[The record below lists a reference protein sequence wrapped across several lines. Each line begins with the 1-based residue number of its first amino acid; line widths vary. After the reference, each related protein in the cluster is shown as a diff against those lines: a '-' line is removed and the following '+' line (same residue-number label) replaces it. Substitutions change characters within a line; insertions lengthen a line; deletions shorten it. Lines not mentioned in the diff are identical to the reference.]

1 MSHFA
6 VFYPRGGGRYLI
18 EFIYS
23 ISLILGFMGS
33 GVQGLMGSWVQE
45 LMGSG
50 VQGLRLSTNDCRLT
64 TVDCRL
70 KK

>member
-33 GVQGLMGSWVQE
+33 GVQGLR
-45 LMGSG
+45 GSG
-50 VQGLRLSTNDCRLT
+50 VQGLRGSGAHGFMGSRAHGFRGSGAP
-64 TVDCRL
+64 TVD
-70 KK
+70 

>member
-33 GVQGLMGSWVQE
+33 GVQGLR
-45 LMGSG
+45 GSG
-50 VQGLRLSTNDCRLT
+50 VQGLRGSGAQGFMGSRAHGFRGSGAP
-64 TVDCRL
+64 TVD
-70 KK
+70 